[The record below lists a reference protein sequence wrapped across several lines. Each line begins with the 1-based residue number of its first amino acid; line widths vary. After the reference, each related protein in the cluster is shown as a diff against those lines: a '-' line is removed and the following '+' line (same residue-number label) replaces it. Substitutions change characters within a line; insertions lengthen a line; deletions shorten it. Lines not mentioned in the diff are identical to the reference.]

1 MYELALFSLSLAM
14 GFFYGF
20 AFKDLYDDYKHDPTT
35 VVFDEAVEYV
45 DIDNGRLVL
54 KQDIMNAFIDSIAND
69 DPSNNTSNGDYVDI
83 DGTVFLKEDLVG
95 AFRETEETINDHIKH
110 LNEGDNVQINNKIYS
125 KEDLLQAWHD
135 QLANDEIRGGMKVN
149 TPPIEP
155 IKHIRDTFAE
165 EVQPEE
171 LSMHNWEGYAEWLD
185 EVDNNY
191 DKRGI

>member
-1 MYELALFSLSLAM
+1 MYELALFSLSLTM

-20 AFKDLYDDYKHDPTT
+20 AFKDLYDDYKHDK
-35 VVFDEAVEYV
+35 
-45 DIDNGRLVL
+45 I
-54 KQDIMNAFIDSIAND
+54 I

-83 DGTVFLKEDLVG
+83 DGIVFLKEDLVG

-135 QLANDEIRGGMKVN
+135 QLANDEIRNDMKVN

-155 IKHIRDTFAE
+155 IKHIHDTFAE

-185 EVDNNY
+185 EEAPTYIDNNH
-191 DKRGI
+191 DPRRD

>member
-1 MYELALFSLSLAM
+1 M

-54 KQDIMNAFIDSIAND
+54 KQDIMNAFIGSIAN
-69 DPSNNTSNGDYVDI
+69 
-83 DGTVFLKEDLVG
+83 
-95 AFRETEETINDHIKH
+95 
-110 LNEGDNVQINNKIYS
+110 
-125 KEDLLQAWHD
+125 
-135 QLANDEIRGGMKVN
+135 
-149 TPPIEP
+149 EP
-155 IKHIRDTFAE
+155 IKHIHDTFAE

-185 EVDNNY
+185 EVDNNHN
-191 DKRGI
+191 KRGI